1 VLATDDPK
9 QQKQLG
15 RKIKGFDEVAW
26 QEESQQL
33 MVRVLLGKFSQNLEW
48 RSLLLATKDK
58 QLVEV
63 NPHDRQWTAGM
74 TEDQVLASGAEPI
87 QIQER
92 QQARQGTRKRPRH
105 LACRKEMIGQ

>member
-1 VLATDDPK
+1 MLATDDPK

-74 TEDQVLASGAEPI
+74 TEDQVLASGENPSKFKRDNKLGKALESVRDTLRAE
-87 QIQER
+87 
-92 QQARQGTRKRPRH
+92 KR
-105 LACRKEMIGQ
+105 